1 MNYHTSVE
9 IAFSAYSAEI
19 PVVVEYDIHG
29 YDLIIKTIRLE
40 HSAHEWFQPAIDSI
54 NEKLDYEHLILVIRS
69 DLLERKKEEI
79 AASHFDDLNG
89 GDL

>member
-1 MNYHTSVE
+1 MNYHTAVE
-9 IAFSAYSAEI
+9 ITLSSYSAEI

-29 YDLIIKTIRLE
+29 YDLIIQTIRLE

-54 NEKLDYEHLILVIRS
+54 NKKLEYEHLIPAIMR
-69 DLLERKKEEI
+69 DLLEREKEEI

-89 GDL
+89 GD